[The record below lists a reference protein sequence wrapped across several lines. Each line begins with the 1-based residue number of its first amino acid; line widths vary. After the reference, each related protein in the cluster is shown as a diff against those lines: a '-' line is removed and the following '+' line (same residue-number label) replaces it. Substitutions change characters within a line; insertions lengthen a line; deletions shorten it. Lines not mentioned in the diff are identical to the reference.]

1 MKWANFIVITHTA
14 KRTTIR
20 YSQWCMACHVMI
32 ITSSCFDRLQAVLWF
47 IKATELAPN
56 DPKAFYNLGRLAIEE
71 QNFRKAVKLFELA
84 AHNGLTLAAFN
95 MAVAYYKGSG
105 ADQGKRVLSFNR
117 KR

>member
-1 MKWANFIVITHTA
+1 MGQF
-14 KRTTIR
+14 
-20 YSQWCMACHVMI
+20 YSDNSHGQKNNNQVQSVVHGVSCHVMI
-32 ITSSCFDRLQAVLWF
+32 ITSSCFDRLQAALWF